1 MRIALENKT
10 FVGLGLEGCADVG
23 DDLDEDVRLGEE
35 EKKEKKEKKENIHHQ
50 SHTPK
55 SDPRPLDNSY
65 YTLCLQEL
73 VRECFDSW

>member
-10 FVGLGLEGCADVG
+10 FVGLGLEGCLDVG

-35 EKKEKKEKKENIHHQ
+35 EMKRRKKRDVHHQ

-55 SDPRPLDNSY
+55 SDPNPLDNSY
-65 YTLCLQEL
+65 YTLSLQEVL
-73 VRECFDSW
+73 TECFDS

>member
-23 DDLDEDVRLGEE
+23 DNLERVSCEGKEGKDKRKGDV
-35 EKKEKKEKKENIHHQ
+35 HHQ

-65 YTLCLQEL
+65 YTLCLQGL

>member
-1 MRIALENKT
+1 M
-10 FVGLGLEGCADVG
+10 G
-23 DDLDEDVRLGEE
+23 DYLDEDVSSEGM
-35 EKKEKKEKKENIHHQ
+35 EKKEKKEKKKDVHHQ

-65 YTLCLQEL
+65 YTLSHQGL